1 MQMIVYFVEVLL
13 VAISL
18 KLNVTVAHVAYA

>member
-18 KLNVTVAHVAYA
+18 KLSATVAHVAYA